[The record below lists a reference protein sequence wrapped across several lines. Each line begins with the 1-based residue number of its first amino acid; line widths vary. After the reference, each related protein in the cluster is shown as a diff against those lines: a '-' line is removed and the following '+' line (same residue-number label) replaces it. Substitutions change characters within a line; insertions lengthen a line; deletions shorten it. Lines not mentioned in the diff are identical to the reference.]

1 MLFRSK
7 VWEGIKTT
15 FTGIWNAL
23 VDFLKTPIK
32 SIIGSVNQMIK
43 SIQYGI
49 NFVIKALNRLKFDIP
64 DWVPGIGGASFG
76 FSIKEISLP
85 MIPQLA
91 QGGVLKK
98 GQWGFLEG
106 NGDEAVMPLSK
117 NTEWMDNVAKRISS
131 RMIEGFGHPQLD
143 LSVPEMRDYK
153 PRNYDMGALQNKI
166 QMELDAQLAQR
177 NYETS
182 QQNELLREQNE
193 LLKAILNKPTLQSK
207 DVFNAVQKE
216 ANGYIRQYKHDPWP
230 VMGRN
235 W

>member
-1 MLFRSK
+1 MKCRGKSIRTYKLNRRDAGIWAFR
-7 VWEGIKTT
+7 VLDVTQEGI
-15 FTGIWNAL
+15 
-23 VDFLKTPIK
+23 
-32 SIIGSVNQMIK
+32 IIQLPKAFGEDATAEIPLSDKM
-43 SIQYGI
+43 
-49 NFVIKALNRLKFDIP
+49 KALYTVGSYTDIT
-64 DWVPGIGGASFG
+64 
-76 FSIKEISLP
+76 L
-85 MIPQLA
+85 IPQLA

-117 NTEWMDNVAKRISS
+117 NSEWMDNVAKRMSS
-131 RMIEGFGHPQLD
+131 RIIEDFGHLQLD
-143 LSVPEMRDYK
+143 LSVPEIRDYK

-182 QQNELLREQNE
+182 QQNELL
-193 LLKAILNKPTLQSK
+193 KAILNKPTLQSK
-207 DVFNAVQKE
+207 DVFSAVRKE
-216 ANGYIRQYKHDPWP
+216 ANGYIKQYKHDPWP